1 MKSCAASLTKP
12 LLLLTQQSLASG
24 SLSDLWKKA
33 NVTPI
38 HKKGSKVQPSNYRP
52 ISLTSQVVKLI
63 ESIIR
68 EQLWDFLSKH
78 KALNPCQHGFVK
90 HKSCFTNLFVSHDKW
105 TAALD
110 AGLSVD
116 TIYLDYSKAFDSVP
130 HLGLLS
136 KLQAYGIQGNLL
148 KWIKNF
154 LIGRQQ
160 KVILNG
166 SSSKWINVTS
176 GVPQGSVLGPLLF
189 ILYVND
195 ITDGVQSTL
204 EMFADDSKLYR
215 TIHNQ
220 HDIEILQRIWI
231 LSQIGPNSGC

>member
-1 MKSCAASLTKP
+1 MLA
-12 LLLLTQQSLASG
+12 QQSLTSG
-24 SLSDLWKKA
+24 SLPNLWKRA
-33 NVTPI
+33 HVTPI
-38 HKKGSKVQPSNYRP
+38 HKKGCKFQPSNYRP

-68 EQLWDFLSKH
+68 EQLWDFLTKSN
-78 KALNPCQHGFVK
+78 ALNPCQHGLVK
-90 HKSCFTNLFVSHDKW
+90 CKSCFTNLLESHNAW
-105 TAALD
+105 TGALD
-110 AGLSVD
+110 SGFGIDV
-116 TIYLDYSKAFDSVP
+116 IYLDYSKAFDSVP
-130 HLGLLS
+130 HLRLIS
-136 KLQAYGIQGNLL
+136 KLQAYGIRGNLP

-166 SSSKWINVTS
+166 SSSQWTEVTS
-176 GVPQGSVLGPLLF
+176 GVPQGLVLGPLLF

-215 TIHNQ
+215 IIQNPCDT
-220 HDIEILQRIWI
+220 DTT
-231 LSQIGPNSGC
+231 

>member
-1 MKSCAASLTKP
+1 MLA
-12 LLLLTQQSLASG
+12 QQSLISG
-24 SLSDLWKKA
+24 SLPNLWKRA
-33 NVTPI
+33 HVTPI
-38 HKKGSKVQPSNYRP
+38 HKKGCKFQPSNYRP

-68 EQLWDFLSKH
+68 EQLWDFLTKSN
-78 KALNPCQHGFVK
+78 ALNPCQHGFVK
-90 HKSCFTNLFVSHDKW
+90 HKSCFTNLLESHNAW
-105 TAALD
+105 TGALD
-110 AGLSVD
+110 SAFGIDV
-116 TIYLDYSKAFDSVP
+116 IYLDYSKAFVSVP
-130 HLGLLS
+130 HLRLIS
-136 KLQAYGIQGNLL
+136 KLQAYGIRGNLL

-166 SSSKWINVTS
+166 SSSQWTEVTS

-189 ILYVND
+189 ILYAND

-215 TIHNQ
+215 IHVT
-220 HDIEILQRIWI
+220 
-231 LSQIGPNSGC
+231 QIHYNTT